1 MRATALFALERSEGL
16 LEVAEGLERTAPYR
30 GWGALARGAYHA
42 LKKEPTLAASWL
54 KKAEADPAPE
64 TRLTAAAGW
73 LTINRPFDAR
83 RVFQSV
89 LAIDPANASAE
100 IGMAIVAM
108 AGRDL
113 LAAEAA
119 LQRALTQD
127 PSRAAIYEMMAEIY
141 RETGRKDGADKMKAI
156 AQRLAVSGR

>member
-1 MRATALFALERSEGL
+1 MAQKGGGGS
-16 LEVAEGLERTAPYR
+16 
-30 GWGALARGAYHA
+30 GAR
-42 LKKEPTLAASWL
+42 
-54 KKAEADPAPE
+54 

-73 LTINRPFDAR
+73 LTINRAIDAE

-108 AGRDL
+108 AQRDL

-119 LQRALTQD
+119 LQRALIQD

-156 AQRLAVSGR
+156 ARRLTVSGR